1 MALPENPEKN
11 RALLGLGI
19 SLFFGVLAFFPLSLP
34 KGVSDIFFAVFFPF
48 FLIGSVISAY
58 CYCKSMELD
67 CLFAGEGL
75 LAHWQYP
82 QGAMVEEEND
92 YLEAEDKKSR
102 LVRTRDVY
110 IGQNGI
116 FFGDKFYT
124 LYMGGNGLE
133 SIAVDGEGKKLE
145 ITMVNSA
152 AKLAGKEIGEVVTT
166 LRIPIPQGG
175 EASAQE
181 VIDYFTKGEGA
192 ETRAVQEG

>member
-1 MALPENPEKN
+1 MALPENPEKR

-19 SLFFGVLAFFPLSLP
+19 SLFFGCLAFFQFGLP
-34 KGVSDIFFAVFFPF
+34 KGMSDLFFAVFFPF
-48 FLIGSVISAY
+48 FLIGAVISIY

-67 CLFAGEGL
+67 CLFLGEGL

-82 QGAMVEEEND
+82 QDAIVEEEND
-92 YLEAEDKKSR
+92 YLESEDKKSR
-102 LVRTRDVY
+102 FIRTRDVY

-133 SIAVDGEGKKLE
+133 SIEADREWKRLE
-145 ITMVNSA
+145 ITLVNSA
-152 AKLAGKEIGEVVTT
+152 AKLAGKEIGEVVTK
-166 LRIPIPQGG
+166 LRIPIPEGE
-175 EASAQE
+175 EASAKE

-192 ETRAVQEG
+192 EARAVQEG